1 MVEDFEKHLK
11 NRHHRERV
19 QERVQERKK
28 GAGR

>member
-19 QERVQERKK
+19 QERKK